1 MTRDVLIM
9 AGGTGGHVFPALAV
23 AHELAERGY
32 QVQWLGAPGGIEKQ
46 LVPRAGYPL
55 HVLPVRGVRR
65 GGLAR
70 VVSAPWML
78 AGAVIRAWRL
88 VRVLRPVVALGFGGF
103 ASGPGGIGARLAG
116 VPLVLHE
123 QNARPGLTNRWLA
136 RVSAR
141 VLQGFPGA
149 FGERSGVETVGNPV
163 RAEIAALAEPGQR
176 YGRRSGPLR
185 ILITGG
191 SQGALALN
199 HTLPRCLAAV
209 LGPDLTIVHQA
220 GRGRSDEAR
229 GAWQEAGVEARVVD
243 FIEDMA
249 GELAQADLLVCR
261 AGALSVWEAAV
272 AGVAALFVP
281 LPTAVDDHQT
291 RNARWLADQGA
302 AALLPQDRLDEEGLS
317 EALADLRERADLQA
331 VAEKARALAP
341 TDSAARVARVCEEV
355 VHG

>member
-1 MTRDVLIM
+1 MRRDVLIM

-32 QVQWLGAPGGIEKQ
+32 QVQWLGAPGGMEQQ

-55 HVLPVRGVRR
+55 HVLSVRGVRR

-70 VVSAPWML
+70 LVSAPWML
-78 AGAVIRAWRL
+78 AGTVIRAWRL
-88 VRVLRPVVALGFGGF
+88 ARVLRPVVAVGFGGF
-103 ASGPGGIGARLAG
+103 ASGPGGLGARLAG

-123 QNARPGLTNRWLA
+123 QNAVPGLTNRWLA
-136 RVSAR
+136 HLAERVFQA
-141 VLQGFPGA
+141 FPGS
-149 FGERSGVETVGNPV
+149 FGKRIGAEIVGNPV
-163 RAEIAALAEPGQR
+163 RAEISALPEPGPR
-176 YGRRSGPLR
+176 YAERTGSLR

-199 HTLPRCLAAV
+199 RTLPWLLATV
-209 LGPDLTIVHQA
+209 LGPDLDIVHQA

-229 GAWQEAGVEARVVD
+229 AAWHEAGVEARVVE

-249 GELAQADLLVCR
+249 DELARADLLICR

-291 RNARWLADQGA
+291 LNARWLADQGA
-302 AALLPQDRLDEEGLS
+302 AVLLPQDRLDEEGLS
-317 EALADLRERADLQA
+317 EAVSGLCERPNLQA
-331 VAEKARALAP
+331 MAEKARALAQ
-341 TDSAARVARVCEEV
+341 TDSAARVARACEEV
-355 VHG
+355 ARG